1 MSAPPSPQPPHDTT
15 PDPRRL
21 RLHRPPV
28 TRDVPYVPTDDAVVP
43 AIFRLAKVTA
53 DDVIYDLGCGDGRI
67 VIAAAKH
74 HGASGIGVDIDPLR
88 IEECRDNLKRANV
101 ADRVQFHQTSL
112 FDLDLRPATV
122 VVLYLLPSLNIR
134 LRPKLLSEL
143 RPGSRVISNHFDMA
157 HWRPDETVHAH
168 HRNLY
173 KWIVPAPVAGEWHCT
188 INDPTGRRR
197 IILNLRTDFQ
207 IVTGTAHV
215 AGRPTL
221 IGEGRITGDT
231 LSFRLVEWGR
241 DGAIMRYRAH
251 VEGHNLRGTCWQE
264 GHEAHP
270 IPWGGS
276 RI

>member
-1 MSAPPSPQPPHDTT
+1 MSAPPSPQPPA
-15 PDPRRL
+15 DPRRL

-43 AIFRLAKVTA
+43 AILRLAHVTA

-74 HGASGIGVDIDPLR
+74 HGARGIGVDIDPMR
-88 IEECRDNLKRANV
+88 IEECRDNLKRAGRDV
-101 ADRVQFHQTSL
+101 ADRVHFHQTSL

-157 HWRPDETVHAH
+157 IWRPDETVHAH

-188 INDPTGRRR
+188 INDPAGRRR
-197 IILNLRTDFQ
+197 IILNLRADFQ

-215 AGRPTL
+215 AGRPSL

-231 LSFRLVEWGR
+231 LTFRLVEWGR

-251 VEGHNLRGTCWQE
+251 VEGTNLRGACWRE
-264 GHEAHP
+264 GHEEDHV
-270 IPWGGS
+270 PWGGS